1 MDYFVDKCL
10 KRYARFIFKLTT
22 SLVAVPLEAW
32 NGPGG
37 SRISQFS
44 WKRHRMVV
52 KLSAL
57 RTGRLYPQEIFLVL
71 VSVRGWDDSRATVL
85 PEGLCHWKIPMTI
98 RKIHINHFFLIQWP
112 TKSTVLQYIISNWN
126 FKTPTSFDSLK
137 IILSGKTSTKY
148 A

>member
-85 PEGLCHWKIPMTI
+85 PEGLCHWKIPVTPSGIEPATYRFERSALITI
-98 RKIHINHFFLIQWP
+98 PPRA
-112 TKSTVLQYIISNWN
+112 
-126 FKTPTSFDSLK
+126 PTSLDIMNYVSVLCV
-137 IILSGKTSTKY
+137 LVWQSGWF
-148 A
+148 